1 MNTKIVGILIAA
13 VFVTSAFATFAGNT
27 PGYDR
32 VETAPGGQASATT
45 YTVRQT
51 FEQPVVFS
59 AQGYAVVQMAG
70 TRSDLRSG
78 YPTLPYTRETL
89 TFPLGTAI
97 TDVEVSV
104 SGVHIL
110 SLPGKISPA
119 PQPVPLNG
127 EPASYIVEEGPV
139 YTSHQPYPREWV
151 QWHTGAGIRDGQ
163 RVTLVTVHVYPA
175 RYLPD
180 SNQLEY
186 VDSAEVVV
194 TYQPPEQPLL
204 QADAYDL
211 LIVTADAF
219 RSDVEP
225 LVEHKESYG
234 MRTLLATTSEVYAAS
249 DGRDQAEKLKYYIR
263 DSIEDYGI
271 KYVLLVGGLTSLISG
286 QEWHVPVR
294 YVYNGEGSEPRYL
307 SDLYFADIY
316 NADGSF
322 ASWDTNDDGV
332 YGGWAFGLGK
342 DLIDGYPDVYVG
354 RLACRNTKE
363 VQAVVEKI
371 MEYESGTDPSWFKR
385 VTLVGGD
392 TFNDISAHNYL
403 EGEVATQKTAEYLE
417 DFDPVKLWWS
427 EGNLQLSKV
436 MDALNQGSGFVHF
449 SGHGSP
455 GMWMGK
461 DFTDDPHGEYILGM
475 EVYHMSFLKNDGKY
489 PVWVIGGC
497 HNSMFNATLMDS
509 TLGCIKS
516 LTGTPTWYWMPIPEC
531 FGWWPVKVPHGG
543 AIATLGCT
551 GLGYGTIGDS
561 DGDGIPDCIQYL
573 LGYLETRFFELY
585 GQEGVD
591 VLGDMWGTA
600 ISDYNDLFPPMQD
613 KIDLKTVQEWVLL
626 GDPSLKIGGYSS

>member
-1 MNTKIVGILIAA
+1 LIAA

-51 FEQPVVFS
+51 FEQPVVTS
-59 AQGYAVVQMAG
+59 HQGYAVVQMAG

-78 YPTLPYTRETL
+78 YPILPYTQETL
-89 TFPLGTAI
+89 TFPLGTTI
-97 TDVEVSV
+97 TGVEVSV
-104 SGVHIL
+104 SGVHTL

-139 YTSHQPYPREWV
+139 YTSDQPYPREWV

-194 TYQPPEQPLL
+194 SYRPPEQPLL

-225 LVEHKESYG
+225 LVDHKDSYG

-249 DGRDQAEKLKYYIR
+249 DGRDEAEKLKYYIR
-263 DSIEDYGI
+263 DAIEDYGI

-427 EGNLQLSKV
+427 EGNLKLSKV

-497 HNSMFNATLMDS
+497 HNSMFNATFMDS
-509 TLGCIKS
+509 TLGCVKS

-543 AIATLGCT
+543 AIGTLGCT

-573 LGYLETRFFELY
+573 LGYMETRFFELY
-585 GQEGVD
+585 GQEDVD

-600 ISDYNDLFPPMQD
+600 ISDYNDLFPPMED

-626 GDPSLKIGGYSS
+626 GDPSLKMGGYSS

>member
-1 MNTKIVGILIAA
+1 
-13 VFVTSAFATFAGNT
+13 
-27 PGYDR
+27 
-32 VETAPGGQASATT
+32 
-45 YTVRQT
+45 
-51 FEQPVVFS
+51 
-59 AQGYAVVQMAG
+59 
-70 TRSDLRSG
+70 
-78 YPTLPYTRETL
+78 
-89 TFPLGTAI
+89 
-97 TDVEVSV
+97 
-104 SGVHIL
+104 L

-139 YTSHQPYPREWV
+139 YTSDQPYPREWV

-263 DSIEDYGI
+263 DAIEDYGI

-497 HNSMFNATLMDS
+497 HNSMFNATFMDS
-509 TLGCIKS
+509 TLGCVKS

-543 AIATLGCT
+543 AIGTLGCT

-573 LGYLETRFFELY
+573 LGYMETRFFELY
-585 GQEGVD
+585 GQEDVD

-600 ISDYNDLFPPMQD
+600 ISDYNDLFPPMED

-626 GDPSLKIGGYSS
+626 GDPSLKMGGYSS